1 MNEESRRKEGSQSP
15 PANAGEGEQSNIL
28 SSLSKGP
35 LSNSARV
42 AILAALLAI
51 RRTTFTELMLAVNV
65 PKSSLNLSLSVLKEN
80 KFITVR
86 RGFLA
91 VGGPRTIVEITSEG
105 EKAIMDHLLLMQ
117 SLAKRLLPG
126 SDSLPTT
133 DSRIGYRVAF
143 VGHGLMGG
151 LRQARV
157 AWLQWKRV
165 HGVTQKLQ
173 GAFSNPP

>member
-1 MNEESRRKEGSQSP
+1 MDEESGGKEESRGP
-15 PANAGEGEQSNIL
+15 PRANSGEGEQSHIL

-35 LSNSARV
+35 LSNPARV

-91 VGGPRTIVEITSEG
+91 VGGSRTIVEITSEG

-117 SLAKRLLPG
+117 RLAKRLLPG

-133 DSRIGYRVAF
+133 DCDRHANPSGIGLYDVES
-143 VGHGLMGG
+143 
-151 LRQARV
+151 
-157 AWLQWKRV
+157 V
-165 HGVTQKLQ
+165 HTLSQKCAHTL
-173 GAFSNPP
+173 

>member
-1 MNEESRRKEGSQSP
+1 MNEESGRKEESQGFP
-15 PANAGEGEQSNIL
+15 AANAGEGERSNIL

-105 EKAIMDHLLLMQ
+105 EKAITDHLLLMQ
-117 SLAKRLLPG
+117 SLAKRLLSG
-126 SDSLPTT
+126 TDSLHTT
-133 DSRIGYRVAF
+133 DS
-143 VGHGLMGG
+143 
-151 LRQARV
+151 
-157 AWLQWKRV
+157 
-165 HGVTQKLQ
+165 
-173 GAFSNPP
+173 

>member
-1 MNEESRRKEGSQSP
+1 MDEESGRKEESRGP
-15 PANAGEGEQSNIL
+15 PRANSGEGEQSHIL
-28 SSLSKGP
+28 SSLSMSGP
-35 LSNSARV
+35 LSSSARV

-105 EKAIMDHLLLMQ
+105 EKAITDHLLLMQ
-117 SLAKRLLPG
+117 SLAKRLLSG

-133 DSRIGYRVAF
+133 DS
-143 VGHGLMGG
+143 
-151 LRQARV
+151 
-157 AWLQWKRV
+157 
-165 HGVTQKLQ
+165 
-173 GAFSNPP
+173 

>member
-1 MNEESRRKEGSQSP
+1 MSEESGRKEGSQSP
-15 PANAGEGEQSNIL
+15 PAANAGEGEQSKIL
-28 SSLSKGP
+28 SSLSMSGP
-35 LSNSARV
+35 LSSSARV

-65 PKSSLNLSLSVLKEN
+65 PKSSLNLSLSVLKEK

-117 SLAKRLLPG
+117 SLARRLLPG
-126 SDSLPTT
+126 SESLPTT
-133 DSRIGYRVAF
+133 DS
-143 VGHGLMGG
+143 
-151 LRQARV
+151 
-157 AWLQWKRV
+157 
-165 HGVTQKLQ
+165 
-173 GAFSNPP
+173 

>member
-1 MNEESRRKEGSQSP
+1 
-15 PANAGEGEQSNIL
+15 
-28 SSLSKGP
+28 
-35 LSNSARV
+35 
-42 AILAALLAI
+42 LAALLAI

-105 EKAIMDHLLLMQ
+105 EKAITDHLLLMQ
-117 SLAKRLLPG
+117 SLAKRLLSG

-133 DSRIGYRVAF
+133 DS
-143 VGHGLMGG
+143 
-151 LRQARV
+151 
-157 AWLQWKRV
+157 
-165 HGVTQKLQ
+165 
-173 GAFSNPP
+173 